1 MGSNL
6 KILFEQ
12 DTYLAVEKINNIHVC
27 GYRLFL
33 VSDNMVNEF
42 LIGGVQL
49 MNKKSRITQSPAQ
62 KSQDVQEHVCD
73 AKINHSLMI
82 SITMEKPFLLLLKSN
97 NQIEAF

>member
-12 DTYLAVEKINNIHVC
+12 DTYLAVDKINSIHVH

-33 VSDNMVNEF
+33 ISENMLNEF

-49 MNKKSRITQSPAQ
+49 MNKKSRLTQSPSQ
-62 KSQDVQEHVCD
+62 KSQDIQEQVFD
-73 AKINHSLMI
+73 AKINHSLL
-82 SITMEKPFLLLLKSN
+82 IT
-97 NQIEAF
+97 ITA

>member
-12 DTYLAVEKINNIHVC
+12 DTYLAVDKINSIHVH

-33 VSDNMVNEF
+33 ISENMLNEF

-49 MNKKSRITQSPAQ
+49 MNKKSRLTQSPSQ
-62 KSQDVQEHVCD
+62 KSQDIQEQVFD

-82 SITMEKPFLLLLKSN
+82 TIT
-97 NQIEAF
+97 A

>member
-12 DTYLAVEKINNIHVC
+12 DTYLAVDKINSIHVH

-33 VSDNMVNEF
+33 ISENMMNEF

-49 MNKKSRITQSPAQ
+49 MNKKSRLTQSPSQ
-62 KSQDVQEHVCD
+62 KSQDVQ
-73 AKINHSLMI
+73 
-82 SITMEKPFLLLLKSN
+82 
-97 NQIEAF
+97 

>member
-12 DTYLAVEKINNIHVC
+12 DTYLAVDKINSIHVH

-33 VSDNMVNEF
+33 ISENMLNEF

-49 MNKKSRITQSPAQ
+49 MNKKSRLTQSPSQ
-62 KSQDVQEHVCD
+62 KSQDVQEQVFD

-82 SITMEKPFLLLLKSN
+82 TIT
-97 NQIEAF
+97 A

>member
-1 MGSNL
+1 ML
-6 KILFEQ
+6 
-12 DTYLAVEKINNIHVC
+12 

-49 MNKKSRITQSPAQ
+49 MNKKSRIMQSSSQ
-62 KSQDVQEHVCD
+62 KSQDVQELVSD
-73 AKINHSLMI
+73 AKINHSLVI

-97 NQIEAF
+97 NQIEVFEKK